1 MQKKNISSVELVAIM
16 NELKFLTNA
25 KVSQI
30 YQPDPKELILQLHV
44 PRKGK
49 QLLRIFPGMFLNL
62 TNKKESTLRPSGMS
76 LQLRKYLNNSFI
88 REIYQK
94 DSERIVVLTFEKAHF
109 ENDEKIL
116 NSYHIIIEL
125 FSKGN
130 LILTNQ
136 DWKIITSTM
145 AQVWES
151 RTIKVREKY
160 EFPPNAFN
168 WKESSEKNIVKIVKN
183 SDKRNVA
190 TCLATEI
197 SLGGVFAE
205 EVCKQ
210 ADVDPKTSIED
221 LAKKD
226 LDAVA
231 KEIKNLVNSLEK
243 SKGYFYEDQ
252 ISPIKLKDQEEVRVL
267 DTFNEAL
274 DTLNPLG
281 KVSPYRKKIEH
292 FQKIIKEQEQAIK
305 DLECDIELNTK
316 KGELVYEKYQ
326 QLQKLIDIVN
336 EMKKS
341 KDWVE
346 IGKDLRK
353 EKKIK
358 KVDLQKKKVKVDL

>member
-30 YQPDPKELILQLHV
+30 YQPDPHELILQLHV
-44 PRKGK
+44 PRRGK

-62 TNKKESTLRPSGMS
+62 TNKKESTLRPSGLS
-76 LQLRKYLNNSFI
+76 QQLRKYLNNSFL

-94 DSERIVVLTFEKAHF
+94 DSERIVVLTFEKAYF
-109 ENDEKIL
+109 EDDVKTL
-116 NSYHIIIEL
+116 KKYHLIIEL

-130 LILTNQ
+130 LVLTDQ

-151 RTIKVREKY
+151 RTVKVREKY
-160 EFPPNAFN
+160 EFPPSNFN
-168 WKESSEKNIVKIVKN
+168 WKEASMKKIVDIIKD
-183 SDKRNVA
+183 SDKRNIA

-205 EVCKQ
+205 EICRL
-210 ADVDPKTSIED
+210 AGVDPKVVINE

-226 LDAVA
+226 LDSIAR
-231 KEIKNLVNSLEK
+231 EIKNLVKSLEK

-252 ISPIKLKDQEEVRVL
+252 LSPIKLKDQKEVKFL
-267 DTFNEAL
+267 ETFNESL

-292 FQKIIKEQEQAIK
+292 IKKIIKEQEQAAL
-305 DLECDIELNTK
+305 DLENGIELNTK
-316 KGELVYEKYQ
+316 KGELVYEKYA
-326 QLQKLIDIVN
+326 QLQKLLDIVG
-336 EMKKS
+336 EIKKTKS
-341 KDWVE
+341 WVD
-346 IGKDLRK
+346 IGKELRK
-353 EKKIK
+353 SKKIK
-358 KVDLQKKKVKVDL
+358 QVDLKKKRVVVDL